1 MTLSSFIKVSEVTTG
16 NLGDFLRLTE
26 LTQSETQLLETIIES
41 GKSYIK
47 TYTGLTTEQLDL
59 YPDITLALMV
69 ICQDMWDNRS
79 YYVESNNVNKVVENI
94 LGSHSVNLL

>member
-1 MTLSSFIKVSEVTTG
+1 MTLSSFIKVSEVSVS

-69 ICQDMWDNRS
+69 ICQDLWDNRS

>member
-1 MTLSSFIKVSEVTTG
+1 MTLSSFIKVSEVTTS